1 MGKWRVETLQMAG
14 KAYCRFHSYSDSDS
28 DSDMRISEMLDGSR
42 PLNLVR
48 FGQHHP
54 RTESLQDL
62 KLYIEAVSELQR

>member
-1 MGKWRVETLQMAG
+1 MGQWKVETLRLAG
-14 KAYCRFHSYSDSDS
+14 KAYCRFHSYS